1 MQKVRFPYR
10 SSSHLS
16 FLHVVAESGAWEKHG
31 LEVEYNF
38 AISAKE
44 AHRAVAAGEIEFV
57 GGNHVSTYAKR
68 TRGDKWIYLGQ
79 TVNTLNHRLVVRKD
93 SGINRAT
100 DLKGKIVGSYGSHPG
115 LNDWL
120 FLKQNGLDEDHG
132 DVKFKRKVEG
142 KLDPEAG
149 ELDSETPLDLVRS
162 GKVDAY
168 FMTPP
173 ADLLAKRAGLK
184 VIEIDPLPMI
194 WFTTLSSGLPFVE
207 KHPDIVEKFLKGTIE
222 GIAYFKAHRQEAIKI
237 IQTRYKEEGE
247 LDGEA
252 AAYLYEELAKILE
265 PKLYPTLAAIHN
277 VYLEAMRQDPEAK
290 KVNPMELWDLHHL
303 RRIDDSG
310 FIDALYGRK
319 AN

>member
-1 MQKVRFPYR
+1 MQKVHFPYR

-38 AISAKE
+38 PISAKE
-44 AHRAVAAGEIEFV
+44 AHKAVAEGSIEFV

-68 TRGDKWIYLGQ
+68 TRGDKWVYLAQ
-79 TVNTLNHRLVVRKD
+79 TVNTLNHRLVVRPD
-93 SGINRAT
+93 SGIERVA
-100 DLKGKIVGSYGSHPG
+100 DLKGKIIGSYGSHPG

-120 FLKQNGLDEDHG
+120 FLKQNGLDEDRG
-132 DVKFKRKVEG
+132 DIKFKRKVEG

-149 ELDSETPLDLVRS
+149 ELDSETPLDLVRG

-173 ADLLAKRAGLK
+173 ADLFAKRAGLR
-184 VIEIDPLPMI
+184 VIEIDALPMI

-207 KHPDIVEKFLKGTIE
+207 THPDIVEKFLKGVIE
-222 GIAYFKAHRQEAIKI
+222 GIAYFKTRRLESIKI
-237 IQTRYKEEGE
+237 IQAKYKEEGD
-247 LDGEA
+247 LDNEA
-252 AAYLYEELAKILE
+252 AAYLYDELANILE
-265 PKLYPTLAAIHN
+265 PKLYPSLEAIHN
-277 VYLEAMRQDPEAK
+277 VYLEAMRQDPDAK
-290 KVNPMELWDLHHL
+290 KVNPMALWDLHHL

-310 FIDALYGRK
+310 FIDALYRG
-319 AN
+319 N